1 MHAHDR
7 FLAEWF
13 NRIRSRQITLPRFQR
28 LVAWGHG
35 EVSGLL
41 TTVLRGLP
49 SGATLLLQVGDEEKF
64 RSRTMADAPE
74 SGEKVTEQLLDGQQ
88 RLTALWRSLHDK
100 YHDRTYLVGF
110 EDDPSD
116 GSPKLP
122 YVYGQAR
129 WTNKGSRYPMWV
141 DDPKECWG
149 RGLIPITLLRPE
161 DILPEIRH
169 WIATAVENEHDQ
181 KDKLFDDI
189 IALRDKVKAF
199 NLPYLA
205 LPATTPK
212 EVALDV
218 FIKMN
223 TSSVHLS
230 TYDIV
235 VALVEEETGKSL
247 HEHVDALSLAVS
259 RAAEYADLPGLVL
272 DVVALSQDRIPSQAG
287 YRGIDYTRMLNMWDY
302 VVKGI
307 KGMVSFLEDECIF
320 DSQRL
325 PSYTTLP
332 ILAALWE
339 HLPTQPDRLGNAR
352 LLLRKFLWRAFLTPR
367 YEQSSTSNALQDYR
381 GMRKVLCEGA
391 SEDVVPIMNQESYP
405 LLTREMV
412 RQVDWPKRKGILAR
426 GLLALQIRCGA
437 EDLADGARATVAS
450 ITSKEQPREYHH
462 LFPAATLEDAGI
474 PDEQIF
480 RALNCA
486 LVTWRTNRTISD
498 KDPIRYLKERADSCS
513 LGEEEMKRRLKTH
526 LIPYDRLAVGYD
538 GMSDE
543 ERRCRVKTDYGA
555 FLSARAEILA
565 RAAQLAC
572 EGKALDPNE
581 LLNAVDDAQK
591 FIEPEQTT
599 EHELGVLA

>member
-7 FLAEWF
+7 FLPEWF

-28 LVAWGHG
+28 FVAWGHG

-49 SGATLLLQVGDEEKF
+49 SGATLILEVGDAEKF
-64 RSRTMADAPE
+64 KSRTMADAPD

-100 YHDRTYLVGF
+100 YQERSYLIGF

-116 GSPKLP
+116 GSAKLP

-129 WTNKGSRYPMWV
+129 WNTNGSRYPIWV
-141 DDPKECWG
+141 NSPKECWS
-149 RGLIPITLLRPE
+149 RGFIPISLLRPE
-161 DILPEIRH
+161 DMEDVIDQWVEKA
-169 WIATAVENEHDQ
+169 IADDAP
-181 KDKLFDDI
+181 DKFQAYKSLKKI
-189 IALRDKVKAF
+189 ISELRIKVREF

-205 LPATTPK
+205 LPAGTHK

-247 HEHVDALSLAVS
+247 HDHVDALNLAVP
-259 RAAEYADLPGLVL
+259 RASEYADLPSLVL
-272 DVVALSQDRIPSQAG
+272 DVVALRQDRIPSQAG
-287 YRGIDYTRMLNMWDY
+287 YRGINYVRMLNEWEM

-307 KGMVSFLEDECIF
+307 KGMVSFLEEESCF
-320 DSQRL
+320 DAQRL
-325 PSYTTLP
+325 PSYTAIP
-332 ILAALWE
+332 IVAALRE
-339 HLPTQPDRLGNAR
+339 HLPTQPDKLGNAR
-352 LLLRKFLWRAFLTPR
+352 HLLRKFLWRAFLTSR

-381 GMRKVLCEGA
+381 GLRKVLCEGA
-391 SEDVVPIMNQESYP
+391 AENAVPILNQELYP
-405 LLTREMV
+405 FPTKGIVL
-412 RQVDWPKRKGILAR
+412 QADWPKRKTIIGR
-426 GLLALQIRCGA
+426 GLLALQIKCGA
-437 EDLADGARATVAS
+437 EDLADGARATVTN

-498 KDPIRYLKERADSCS
+498 KDPITYLKERADNCA
-513 LGEEEMKRRLKTH
+513 LGEDELKRRLTTH
-526 LIPYDRLAVGYD
+526 LIPYARLAVGYSNMPD
-538 GMSDE
+538 DK
-543 ERRCRVKTDYGA
+543 RRGRVKNDYDA
-555 FLSARAEILA
+555 FLSARAEVLTK
-565 RAAQLAC
+565 AAHRAC
-572 EGKALDPNE
+572 EGKSLELGE
-581 LLNAVDDAQK
+581 LLNDAD
-591 FIEPEQTT
+591 
-599 EHELGVLA
+599 

>member
-7 FLAEWF
+7 FLPEWF

-28 LVAWGHG
+28 FMAWGHG

-49 SGATLLLQVGDEEKF
+49 SGATLILEVGDEEKF
-64 RSRTMADAPE
+64 KSRTMVDAPE

-100 YHDRTYLVGF
+100 YQDRSYLIGF
-110 EDDPSD
+110 EDDPGD
-116 GSPKLP
+116 GSTKLP

-129 WTNKGSRYPMWV
+129 WNKNGSRYPMWV
-141 DDPKECWG
+141 DDPKECWN
-149 RGLIPITLLRPE
+149 RGFIPITLLRPD

-169 WIATAVENEHDQ
+169 WIATSVGNDHDK
-181 KDKLFDDI
+181 KDKLFDEI

-205 LPATTPK
+205 LPAKTPK

-223 TSSVHLS
+223 TSSVRLS

-247 HEHVDALSLAVS
+247 HEHVDALNVAVP
-259 RAAEYADLPGLVL
+259 RAAEYADLPSLVL
-272 DVVALSQDRIPSQAG
+272 DVVALRQDRIPSQAG
-287 YRGIDYTRMLNMWDY
+287 YRGIDYTRMLNEWDT

-307 KGMVSFLEDECIF
+307 KGMVSFLEDESIF
-320 DSQRL
+320 DAQRL
-325 PSYTTLP
+325 PSYTAIP
-332 ILAALWE
+332 IIAALWE
-339 HLPTQPDRLGNAR
+339 HLPTQPDKLGNAR
-352 LLLRKFLWRAFLTPR
+352 LLLRKYLWRAFLTSR

-381 GMRKVLCEGA
+381 GLRKVLCDGA
-391 SEDVVPIMNQESYP
+391 AEDVVPILNQESYP
-405 LLTREMV
+405 LPSKEMV
-412 RQVDWPKRKGILAR
+412 LQADWPKRKSILGR
-426 GLLALQIRCGA
+426 GLLSLQLKCGA
-437 EDLADGARATVAS
+437 EDLADGARATVAT
-450 ITSKEQPREYHH
+450 ITSKEHPREYHH

-498 KDPIRYLKERADSCS
+498 KDPITYLKERADNCA
-513 LGEEEMKRRLKTH
+513 LGEEEMKRRLRTH
-526 LIPYDRLAVGYD
+526 LIPYARLAVGYD
-538 GMSDE
+538 GIPDD
-543 ERRCRVKTDYGA
+543 ERRGRVKNDYEA
-555 FLSARAEILA
+555 FLSARAEVLA
-565 RAAQLAC
+565 KAAHRVC
-572 EGKALDPNE
+572 EGKALELSE
-581 LLNAVDDAQK
+581 LLNDAD
-591 FIEPEQTT
+591 
-599 EHELGVLA
+599 

>member
-7 FLAEWF
+7 FLPEWF

-28 LVAWGHG
+28 FMAWGHG

-49 SGATLLLQVGDEEKF
+49 SGATLILEVGDEEKF
-64 RSRTMADAPE
+64 KSRTMVDAPE

-100 YHDRTYLVGF
+100 YPDRSYLIGF
-110 EDDPSD
+110 EDDPGD
-116 GSPKLP
+116 GSTKLP

-129 WTNKGSRYPMWV
+129 WSKNDSRYPMWV
-141 DDPKECWG
+141 DDPKECWN
-149 RGLIPITLLRPE
+149 RGFIPITLLRPD

-169 WIATAVENEHDQ
+169 WITTAVGTDYDK
-181 KDKLFDDI
+181 KDKLFDEI

-205 LPATTPK
+205 LPAKTPK

-247 HEHVDALSLAVS
+247 HEHVDALNIAVP

-272 DVVALSQDRIPSQAG
+272 DVVALRQDRIPSQAG
-287 YRGIDYTRMLNMWDY
+287 YRGIDYTRMLNEWDT

-307 KGMVSFLEDECIF
+307 KGMVSFLEDESIF
-320 DSQRL
+320 DAQRL
-325 PSYTTLP
+325 PSYTAIP
-332 ILAALWE
+332 IIAAMWE
-339 HLPTQPDRLGNAR
+339 HLPMQPDKLGNAR
-352 LLLRKFLWRAFLTPR
+352 LLLRKYLWRAFLTSR

-381 GMRKVLCEGA
+381 GLRKVLCDGA
-391 SEDVVPIMNQESYP
+391 AEDVVPILNQESYP
-405 LLTREMV
+405 LPSKEMV
-412 RQVDWPKRKGILAR
+412 LQADWPKRKSILGR
-426 GLLALQIRCGA
+426 GLLSLQLKCGA
-437 EDLADGARATVAS
+437 EDLADGARATVAT
-450 ITSKEQPREYHH
+450 ITSKEHPREYHH
-462 LFPAATLEDAGI
+462 LFPAATLDDAGI
-474 PDEQIF
+474 PDEQVF

-498 KDPIRYLKERADSCS
+498 KDPITYLKERADNCA
-513 LGEEEMKRRLKTH
+513 LGEDEMKHRLKTH
-526 LIPYDRLAVGYD
+526 LIPYNRLAVGYD
-538 GMSDE
+538 GMSDD
-543 ERRCRVKTDYGA
+543 ERRGRVKNDYDA
-555 FLSARAEILA
+555 FLSARAEVLA
-565 RAAQLAC
+565 KAAHRAC
-572 EGKALDPNE
+572 EGKTLELSE
-581 LLNAVDDAQK
+581 LLNDAD
-591 FIEPEQTT
+591 
-599 EHELGVLA
+599 